1 MDESKAVVT
10 AFGIAVGAATAYV
23 IYRFI
28 AAFTIAA
35 FLYYST
41 RRFYKYLERL
51 RIPARTRAVVTL
63 SLLGVPL
70 LFLLSYTLVL
80 MVLEVRR
87 FVQENPFVLSTV
99 EDTPWFQ
106 NTEGLPEL
114 TIDGLV
120 HAYQSGQMDPFIQF
134 AFDQAGFITEILS
147 SFVLNLFIIFVVTYY
162 LLIEGWK
169 IREWLLQFEDG
180 ATAREFFE
188 AADDE
193 LEAVLYGNLLN
204 VIAIAIIAVVSYLG
218 YNALVPEIAHV
229 PYPVLAGVLTGI
241 ASLIPVV
248 GMKIVYVPL
257 AAAAGAPIVLNNELS
272 MLVYIGGFLLV
283 AVIIVDTIPDLLLRP
298 FLSGNR
304 THVGLLLLAYIFGPI
319 IFGFYGLFLAP
330 IILVLALT
338 FADVAL
344 PQLLGADIE
353 PEEELPADQRRLD
366 EF

>member
-1 MDESKAVVT
+1 MDENKAVV
-10 AFGIAVGAATAYV
+10 AVFGLAIGAATVYV

-41 RRFYKYLERL
+41 RKFYNYLSRL
-51 RIPARTRAVVTL
+51 RIPARTRAVLTL
-63 SLLGVPL
+63 SLLGLPL

-87 FVQENPFVLSTV
+87 FVQENPFVMSTV

-106 NTEGLPEL
+106 NTEDLPQL
-114 TIDGLV
+114 TIDGLIR
-120 HAYQSGQMDPFIQF
+120 AYQTGQMDPFIDF
-134 AFDQAGFITEILS
+134 AVDQAGYVTSILS
-147 SFVLNLFIIFVVTYY
+147 SFVLNLFIIVVVTYY

-169 IREWLLQFEDG
+169 IREWLLDFEDG
-180 ATAREFFE
+180 STAKEFFQ
-188 AADDE
+188 AADEE

-218 YNALVPEIAHV
+218 YNAFAPSTVEV

-248 GMKIVYVPL
+248 GMKIVYIPL
-257 AAAAGAPIVLNNELS
+257 AAAAALPSVLGGDPS
-272 MLVYIGGFLLV
+272 MLIYVVGFLAL
-283 AVIIVDTIPDLLLRP
+283 AVVIVDTIPDLLLRP
-298 FLSGNR
+298 YLSGNR

-330 IILVLALT
+330 ILLVLALT
-338 FADVAL
+338 FVDVAL
-344 PQLLGADIE
+344 PPLLGAE
-353 PEEELPADQRRLD
+353 PSDDDRLPPSQRRLD

>member
-1 MDESKAVVT
+1 MDENKVVVT
-10 AFGIAVGAATAYV
+10 VFGLAVGTAAAYV

-41 RRFYKYLERL
+41 RRFYKYLSRL
-51 RIPARTRAVVTL
+51 RIPARTRAVLTL
-63 SLLGVPL
+63 SVLGVPL

-87 FVQENPFVLSTV
+87 FVQENPLVMSTV

-114 TIDGLV
+114 TIDGLIR
-120 HAYQSGQMDPFIQF
+120 AYQTGQMDPFIDF
-134 AFDQAGFITEILS
+134 AFEQAGYVTGILS
-147 SFVLNLFIIFVVTYY
+147 SFVLNLFIIVVVTYY

-169 IREWLLQFEDG
+169 IRAWLSDFEEG
-180 ATAREFFE
+180 STAKEFFD

-204 VIAIAIIAVVSYLG
+204 VIAIAIIAVISYLG
-218 YNALVPEIAHV
+218 YNAFAPSTVEV

-248 GMKIVYVPL
+248 GMKIIYIPL
-257 AAAAGAPIVLNNELS
+257 AAAAALPVVLGGDPSLLIYIV
-272 MLVYIGGFLLV
+272 GFLV
-283 AVIIVDTIPDLLLRP
+283 IAVVIVDTIPDLLLRP
-298 FLSGNR
+298 YLSGNR

-344 PQLLGADIE
+344 KPLLGAESSDDGIA
-353 PEEELPADQRRLD
+353 PNQRRLD
-366 EF
+366 DF

>member
-1 MDESKAVVT
+1 MDENKAVVT
-10 AFGIAVGAATAYV
+10 VFGLAVGAATAYV

-41 RRFYKYLERL
+41 RKFYKYLERL
-51 RIPARTRAVVTL
+51 RIPARTRAVLTL

-99 EDTPWFQ
+99 ENTPWFE

-114 TIDGLV
+114 TIDGLIR
-120 HAYQSGQMDPFIQF
+120 AYQTGQMDPFIDF
-134 AFDQAGFITEILS
+134 ALNQAGFITEIMS
-147 SFVLNLFIIFVVTYY
+147 SFVLNMFIIFVLTYY
-162 LLIEGWK
+162 LLIEDWK
-169 IREWLLQFEDG
+169 VRKWLLDFEDG
-180 ATAREFFE
+180 STAKAFFE
-188 AADDE
+188 AADEE

-204 VIAIAIIAVVSYLG
+204 VIAIAIIAVISYLG
-218 YNALVPEIAHV
+218 YNAVAPELVHV

-257 AAAAGAPIVLNNELS
+257 AAAAAAPAALNNELS
-272 MLVYIGGFLLV
+272 ALVYVGVFLAI
-283 AVIIVDTIPDLLLRP
+283 AVVIVDTIPDLLLRP

-330 IILVLALT
+330 ILLVLALT

-344 PQLLGADIE
+344 PPLLGADTE
-353 PEEELPADQRRLD
+353 PGDRLPADQRRLD